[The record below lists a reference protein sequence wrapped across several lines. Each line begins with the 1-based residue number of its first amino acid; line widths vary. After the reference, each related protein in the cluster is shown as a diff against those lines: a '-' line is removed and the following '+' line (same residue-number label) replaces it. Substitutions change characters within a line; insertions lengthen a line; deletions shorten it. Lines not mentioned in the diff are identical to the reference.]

1 MGEVEFIS
9 ETNVG
14 ILNRKNPKIIN
25 NCNKTSKGTKKF
37 AQKKIAKK
45 TPSQFCQVL
54 SIEFDPEECLDK
66 LLLFDLEKTS
76 AENIFDKIIE
86 KLPDND
92 TYYIEHRHETNA
104 FCERKD
110 KKTN

>member
-9 ETNVG
+9 DTNVG

-54 SIEFDPEECLDK
+54 SNLIQKNVSINCYCLTLKK
-66 LLLFDLEKTS
+66 LAQKT
-76 AENIFDKIIE
+76 F
-86 KLPDND
+86 L
-92 TYYIEHRHETNA
+92 TR
-104 FCERKD
+104 
-110 KKTN
+110 